1 MTIGI
6 QVSSSIRW
14 MAGMRVI
21 SQIFTWAATLI
32 VIRLLSPEDYGLM
45 ALAGIVI
52 GLLDILDDMGLAS
65 AIIKK
70 KELTDKFIE
79 QIFGML
85 ILFNIGFYALLYST
99 APLVADFF
107 EDIRLVTIIE
117 VLGLQ
122 ALIRIFFYIPNA
134 IMRRNMDFRSVSLI
148 RFVAVLGQSFT
159 ILVLAYLGFG
169 VWSLVYGSLIYTGV
183 QTLGAILTSRYFC
196 KPNFSFI
203 GIGEA
208 LSFGGLITFHRILYY
223 IYSSS
228 STAILGKLAGQ
239 KSLGFYS
246 VAMQIACLPMDK
258 FMMILNEVGF
268 SAFSTIQ
275 DNQQKMNEL
284 LCKAVRILGIL
295 VFPVFMGV
303 SCTAP
308 ELVDVLL
315 GEKWTPVAV
324 PLQIISAVM
333 ALKMMNITDPLL
345 FAMGRPDVG
354 IKALAI
360 GCVIMP
366 IAFYIGAQWGLVGI
380 SLSWLIAYPPYFY
393 ISIKIVLSTIGM
405 KFGTYVREFA
415 YPALFSGIMYLMVIL
430 AREIISPL
438 IGNTVLELIMLI
450 FVGAITYTGLVLAF
464 QRDTAMQ
471 FYSMVRRRQ

>member
-1 MTIGI
+1 
-6 QVSSSIRW
+6 

-21 SQIFTWAATLI
+21 SQILTWVATLL

-45 ALAGIVI
+45 ALAAVVI

-65 AIIKK
+65 ALVKK
-70 KELTDKFIE
+70 QQISEKFVQ

-85 ILFNIGFYALLYST
+85 FIFNTGFYVILYLT

-107 EDIRLVTIIE
+107 GDQRLAIIIQ

-122 ALIRIFFYIPNA
+122 TLIRIFFYIPNA
-134 IMRRNMDFRSVSLI
+134 MMRRNMEFRSVSLI
-148 RFVAVLGQSFT
+148 RFVAVVGQSLS
-159 ILVLAYLGFG
+159 ILALAYYGHG
-169 VWSLVYGSLIYTGV
+169 VWSLVYGSLVYTAV
-183 QTLGAILTSRYFC
+183 QTLGAMMVYRSVVR
-196 KPNFSFI
+196 PSFSFA

-208 LSFGGLITFHRILYY
+208 LSFGGLITVHRLLYY
-223 IYSSS
+223 FYN
-228 STAILGKLAGQ
+228 AADAVVLGKIVGQ
-239 KSLGFYS
+239 KALGYYS

-275 DNQQKMNEL
+275 DDQQKMNEL
-284 LCKAVRILGIL
+284 LCKAVRLLGIV
-295 VFPVFMGV
+295 VFPVFIGM

-308 ELVDVLL
+308 ELVSVLL
-315 GEKWTPVAV
+315 GEKWTAV
-324 PLQIISAVM
+324 TIPLQIVSIVM

-354 IKALAI
+354 VKALAI

-393 ISIKIVLSTIGM
+393 ISMKIVLATIGM

-415 YPALFSGIMYLMVIL
+415 YPALFSGIMYVMVML
-430 AREIISPL
+430 AREFISPL
-438 IGNTVLELIMLI
+438 IGNEIIELVMLI
-450 FVGAITYTGLVLAF
+450 FVGAVTYTGLVLAF
-464 QRDTAMQ
+464 QRDTTLQ
-471 FYSMVRRRQ
+471 LYSMVKSR

>member
-1 MTIGI
+1 MSIGKE
-6 QVSSSIRW
+6 VSSSIRW
-14 MAGMRVI
+14 MAGMRVV

-45 ALAGIVI
+45 ALASVVI

-65 AIIKK
+65 AIVKK
-70 KELTDKFIE
+70 KELTDKFVA

-85 ILFNIGFYALLYST
+85 IIFNIGFYAALYLT
-99 APLVADFF
+99 APLVANFF
-107 EDIRLVTIIE
+107 EDIRLETIIE
-117 VLGLQ
+117 ILGLQ

-134 IMRRNMDFRSVSLI
+134 IMRRNMEFRNVSLI
-148 RFVAVLGQSFT
+148 RFIAVVGQSAS
-159 ILVLAYLGFG
+159 ILLLAYMGLG
-169 VWSLVYGSLIYTGV
+169 VWSLVYGSLVYTGV
-183 QTLGAILTSRYFC
+183 QTIGAMMVSRYFC
-196 KPNFSFI
+196 RPNFSFH

-208 LSFGGLITFHRILYY
+208 LSFGGLITVHRVLYY
-223 IYSSS
+223 IYNS
-228 STAILGKLAGQ
+228 ADAAVMGKMVGQ
-239 KSLGFYS
+239 KALGYYS

-284 LCKAVRILGIL
+284 LCKAVRLLGLL

-308 ELVDVLL
+308 ELVDVLF
-315 GEKWTPVAV
+315 GEKWTPVAL
-324 PLQIISAVM
+324 PLQIVSAVM

-354 IKALAI
+354 VKALAI

-366 IAFYIGAQWGLVGI
+366 IAFYVGAHWGLVGI

-393 ISIKIVLSTIGM
+393 ISMKIVLSTIGM
-405 KFGTYVREFA
+405 SFGTYVREFT
-415 YPALFSGIMYLMVIL
+415 YPALFSGIMYLMVML
-430 AREIISPL
+430 ARETISPL
-438 IGNTVLELIMLI
+438 IGNTPLELIMLI

-464 QRDTAMQ
+464 QRDTALQ
-471 FYSMVRRRQ
+471 LYSMVRSR